1 MTAVIEVEAT
11 AVHAPGTDVTA
22 YQPQEV
28 AEYRAGFVMDPAEAA
43 ALDEQLRNCM
53 RAVLKEN
60 VDYGTIPGMGD
71 RPSLFKPG
79 AEKLLQW
86 FGFGFANDQAS
97 IERDADG
104 NRVGVTYRCTVTKEL
119 RDGRKVTVSTCEGY
133 AGYDEDKFF
142 VSAAANER
150 KERHNAQKYER
161 SPNPLKFAEYRAPW
175 NSVIKMAQKRSL
187 VGAAIDA
194 TAAAGLFT
202 QDLEDMRG
210 DDGPTGEQFTAAAQ
224 AAVAALPPN
233 VRIAL
238 GGWYRGRRW
247 AAPARWSAQQWCE
260 ALQEAGKL
268 AAAQDGAPQAGEPAE
283 AAQDTPA
290 AQEPPT
296 AAPGE
301 TWLDEA
307 IVKASGDTLT
317 DAGCRELWKE
327 SAAKVHAGEITKPDA
342 KRVQEYLR
350 ARLGDLA
357 AEARLKAV
365 QATALE
371 DDDPWAVKIEAI
383 TSTFEAEGA
392 LEEVGRQLAAQVI
405 DEDRATR
412 ISAAIRA
419 RFPQASAD
427 AVAA

>member
-1 MTAVIEVEAT
+1 VTAVIEVEAS
-11 AVHAPGTDVTA
+11 AVHAPGTDLTA
-22 YQPQEV
+22 YQPQ
-28 AEYRAGFVMDPAEAA
+28 ALDEYRAGFVMDPAEAA

-86 FGFGFANDQAS
+86 FGFGFENDQAS

-104 NRVGVTYRCTVTKEL
+104 NRIGVTYRCTVTKEL

-133 AGYDEDKFF
+133 AGYDEDKFY

-224 AAVAALPPN
+224 AAVAALPPA
-233 VRIAL
+233 VRTAL

-268 AAAQDGAPQAGEPAE
+268 TVAQDRAPQAGEPA
-283 AAQDTPA
+283 AA
-290 AQEPPT
+290 AQE
-296 AAPGE
+296 ASPGGA
-301 TWLDEA
+301 WLDEA
-307 IVKASGDTLT
+307 LAKATGDTLT
-317 DAGCRELWKE
+317 DKECRALWAE
-327 SAAKVHAGEITKPDA
+327 SAGKVHAREITKADA
-342 KRVQEYLR
+342 KRVQDYLR
-350 ARLGDLA
+350 ARLADLA
-357 AEARLKAV
+357 QEAREARVKA
-365 QATALE
+365 TGLE
-371 DDDPWAVKIEAI
+371 DDDPWAVKILAMASRE
-383 TSTFEAEGA
+383 EAEGA
-392 LEEVGRQLAAQVI
+392 LAEIDGQRQATLIDAA
-405 DEDRATR
+405 RATQLT
-412 ISAAIRA
+412 AAIEA
-419 RFPQASAD
+419 CFPAPQE

>member
-1 MTAVIEVEAT
+1 MTAVIEVDAS
-11 AVHAPGTDVTA
+11 AVHAPGTDLAA
-22 YQPQEV
+22 YQPQALE
-28 AEYRAGFVMDPAEAA
+28 EYRAGFVMDPAEAA

-86 FGFGFANDQAS
+86 FGFGFENDQAS

-104 NRVGVTYRCTVTKEL
+104 NRIGVTYRCTVTKEL

-133 AGYDEDKFF
+133 AGYDEDKFY

-224 AAVAALPPN
+224 AAVAALPPA
-233 VRIAL
+233 VRTAL

-268 AAAQDGAPQAGEPAE
+268 AGLQDRAPQAGEPAA
-283 AAQDTPA
+283 AAQAAPAEQDAPA
-290 AQEPPT
+290 AG
-296 AAPGE
+296 PGE
-301 TWLDEA
+301 AWLDAA
-307 IVKASGDTLT
+307 IAKANGDTL
-317 DAGCRELWKE
+317 DKDGCLALWKE
-327 SAAKVHAGEITKPDA
+327 SAGKVHAGEITKPDA
-342 KRVQEYLR
+342 ARVQEYLR

-357 AEARLKAV
+357 QLAQEATLK
-365 QATALE
+365 ATALE
-371 DDDPWAVKIEAI
+371 EDDPWAVKIDAI
-383 TSTFEAEGA
+383 TSSYEAEGA
-392 LEEVGRQLAAQVI
+392 LEEVGRQFAAQVI
-405 DEDRATR
+405 DEDRAAR

-419 RFPQASAD
+419 RFPQASMD
-427 AVAA
+427 VAA